1 MKVKQHA
8 VVCTSQQNLYNIYMN
23 RKSVGV
29 GDGGWGVKG
38 GVKGEGERRGGVV
51 SVLELSDAATNLNV
65 HCHRDNKYKCS
76 QHSSFVGFQSM

>member
-1 MKVKQHA
+1 M
-8 VVCTSQQNLYNIYMN
+8 
-23 RKSVGV
+23 GV
-29 GDGGWGVKG
+29 GGK
-38 GVKGEGERRGGVV
+38 RGGKRGRGEKVGGGV